1 MREFGNEKSFIE
13 RNEQGANEVSRPNY
27 INHIWWVVGAG
38 GNEQEID
45 SETSGIIASRDG
57 RTAVYKS
64 VQPGREAWTV
74 GDPFSQPS
82 VWRRYRFMI
91 NHTMYGQAE
100 IRSRFRMF
108 SLQIRPRF
116 GMFSPQ
122 L

>member
-1 MREFGNEKSFIE
+1 MREFGNEKSVID
-13 RNEQGANEVSRPNY
+13 RNEQGENEVSRPNY

-64 VQPGREAWTV
+64 VQPGREAWTA

-122 L
+122 V